1 MSAPDQSSDKAR
13 TVPERPSLEGLE
25 AKWDA
30 AWEAAGTYRFDRT
43 KGRADVYAIDTPPP
57 TVSGS
62 LHLGTVFGYVQ
73 FDAIARF
80 WRMRGKEVFF
90 PVGWDDNG
98 LPTERR
104 VQNHYGVRCD
114 PTLPYDPGARLEPEA
129 DARRPVP
136 RRTFVELCQA
146 LTAEDERTFEQVFR
160 DVGLSV
166 AWELTYTTIN
176 DRSRRT
182 AQRAFLRNLARDEAY
197 ASEAPTM
204 WDVDFQT
211 AVAQAETEDRPTA
224 GAYHRLSFR
233 REEGGGVEI
242 DTTRPELLAAC
253 VAVVVHPDD
262 ARWRDLVG
270 ADVTTPLFGVQVP
283 VVAHALADPEKGT
296 GAAMVCT
303 FGDSTDVT
311 WWRELEL
318 PLRSVVQRDGR
329 LQTERP
335 EWLTSEPAA
344 RAWDALAGQTTKAAR
359 ARTAEL
365 LAATGEL
372 IGEPRPIEHEV
383 KYYERGDR
391 PLEIVTSR
399 KWYIRN
405 GARDPDRR
413 QALLDAGRALA
424 WHPDFMRVRYEHWVG
439 GLNGDWL
446 VSRQRYF
453 GVPFPL
459 WYPVGADG
467 AVEHDAPIVADE
479 ASLPVDPQS
488 EAPPG
493 YPESERGRPGGFVGD
508 PDVMDTWATS
518 SLSPQIAG
526 AWADDPDLFSRTF
539 PMDLRPQGP
548 EIIRTWLFS
557 TVLRSQLEHGTLPWS
572 NVSINGWIL
581 DPDRKKMSK
590 SKGNVVTPAALV
602 EEHGADGLRYWACSG
617 APGTDT
623 AVDPAQ
629 MRVGRRLAIKV
640 LNASKFVLSM
650 AAAGGGEV
658 TEPLDRAMLARLG
671 SVVAA
676 ATEAFQTYEYSHAL
690 ERTETFF
697 WSFCDD
703 YLELVKSRAYGEE
716 DGAPT
721 PTQSAR
727 AALALA
733 LSIQLRLL
741 APFLPFVTEEVWS
754 WWQEGSIHRAGW
766 PAATELPSP
775 GGDPAVLDAVAGA
788 LAAVRRTKTAE
799 KRSLRAPVARLEV
812 VDTSDRLAAIRAA
825 ERDLRQAGNVAELVL
840 VEGAP
845 AAPVVTLAPA
855 EDDRA

>member
-1 MSAPDQSSDKAR
+1 MSAPVPSSAVER
-13 TVPERPSLEGLE
+13 VVPERPSLDGLE
-25 AKWDA
+25 AKWDRRWQA
-30 AWEAAGTYRFDRT
+30 QGTYRFDQG
-43 KGRADVYAIDTPPP
+43 KGRAEVYAIDTPPP

-90 PVGWDDNG
+90 PIGWDDNG

-114 PTLPYDPGARLEPEA
+114 PSLPYEPDARIEPEQ
-129 DARRPVP
+129 DAQRPLSRRN
-136 RRTFVELCQA
+136 FIELCHV
-146 LTAEDERTFEQVFR
+146 LTAEDERDFEQVFR
-160 DVGLSV
+160 DIGLSV

-176 DRSRRT
+176 DRSRRV
-182 AQRAFLRNLARDEAY
+182 AQRAFLRNLARGEAY

-211 AVAQAETEDRPTA
+211 AVAQAEMEDRPTS
-224 GAYHRLSFR
+224 GAYHKLAFH
-233 REEGGGVEI
+233 REDGGAIEI

-262 ARWRDLVG
+262 GRWRELVG
-270 ADVTTPLFGVQVP
+270 SEVTTPLFGVRVP
-283 VVAHALADPEKGT
+283 VVTHDLADPEKGT

-303 FGDSTDVT
+303 FGDSTDVV
-311 WWRELEL
+311 WWRELGL

-329 LQTERP
+329 LRTDRP
-335 EWLTSEPAA
+335 EWLTSEGAGRAWNALGGKTTRAA
-344 RAWDALAGQTTKAAR
+344 RRETARLLAESG
-359 ARTAEL
+359 EL
-365 LAATGEL
+365 LGDA
-372 IGEPRPIEHEV
+372 RPIQHEV
-383 KYYERGDR
+383 RYYERGER

-399 KWYIRN
+399 QWYIRN

-413 QALLDAGRALA
+413 QALLDAGRALR
-424 WHPDFMRVRYEHWVG
+424 WHPDFMRVRYEHWVA

-467 AVEHDAPIVADE
+467 VVSQDEPIPADE

-493 YPESERGRPGGFVGD
+493 YTESQRGLPGGFVGD

-526 AWADDPDLFSRTF
+526 AWEDDPDLFGRTF
-539 PMDLRPQGP
+539 PMDLRPQGHD
-548 EIIRTWLFS
+548 IIRTWLFA

-581 DPDRKKMSK
+581 DADRKKMSK
-590 SKGNVVTPAALV
+590 SKGNVVTPEALV
-602 EEHGADGLRYWACSG
+602 AEHGADGVRYWACCG

-629 MRVGRRLAIKV
+629 MRVGRRLSIKV
-640 LNASKFVLSM
+640 LNASKFVLGM
-650 AAAGGGEV
+650 AAQGGEV
-658 TEPLDRAMLARLG
+658 TEPLDRAMLARLA
-671 SVVAA
+671 SVVTA
-676 ATEAFQTYEYSHAL
+676 ATEAFETYQYHQAL
-690 ERTETFF
+690 ERAETFF
-697 WSFCDD
+697 WAFCDD
-703 YLELVKSRAYGEE
+703 YLELVKSRAYGQAEGSAE
-716 DGAPT
+716 APT
-721 PTQSAR
+721 ASAR

-733 LSIQLRLL
+733 LSVQLRLL

-754 WWQEGSIHRAGW
+754 WWQEGSIHRAEW
-766 PAATELPSP
+766 PAASEL
-775 GGDPAVLDAVAGA
+775 GTDAGADPALLDTVAEA
-788 LAAVRRTKTAE
+788 LAAVRRRKTAE
-799 KRSLRAPVARLEV
+799 KRSLRSRVSRLEI
-812 VDTSDRLAAIRAA
+812 VDTPDRLAAIGAA
-825 ERDLRQAGNVAELVL
+825 RGDLLEAGNVEELVL
-840 VEGAP
+840 REGAV
-845 AAPVVTLAPA
+845 ASTVVELAP
-855 EDDRA
+855 EDG

>member
-1 MSAPDQSSDKAR
+1 MTALEPSSAAPRA
-13 TVPERPSLEGLE
+13 VPERPTLEGLE

-43 KGRADVYAIDTPPP
+43 KDRADVYAIDTPPP

-114 PTLPYDPGARLEPEA
+114 PTLPYDPDAGIEPEA
-129 DARRPVP
+129 DARRPVA
-136 RRTFVELCQA
+136 RRNFIELCEA
-146 LTAEDERTFEQVFR
+146 LTEEDERTFEQVFR

-166 AWELTYTTIN
+166 GWELTYTTIN
-176 DRSRRT
+176 ERSRRT
-182 AQRAFLRNLARDEAY
+182 AQRAFLRNLSRGEAY

-211 AVAQAETEDRPTA
+211 AVAQAEMEDRPTA
-224 GAYHRLSFR
+224 GAYHKLSFHR
-233 REEGGGVEI
+233 EGGVGIDI

-262 ARWRDLVG
+262 ARWRELVG
-270 ADVTTPLFGVQVP
+270 VDVTTPLFGVTVP
-283 VVAHALADPEKGT
+283 VVAHPLADPEKGT

-303 FGDSTDVT
+303 FGDSTDVV
-311 WWRELEL
+311 WWRELDL
-318 PLRSVVQRDGR
+318 PTRSIVQRDGR

-335 EWLTSEPAA
+335 DWLTTEPAA
-344 RAWDALAGQTTKAAR
+344 RAWEALGGKTTKAAR
-359 ARTAEL
+359 AQIAEL
-365 LAATGEL
+365 LAASGEL
-372 IGEPRPIEHEV
+372 VGDPRPIQHEV

-399 KWYIRN
+399 QWYIRN
-405 GARDPDRR
+405 GARDEERR
-413 QALLDAGRALA
+413 QALLDAGRALE
-424 WHPDFMRVRYEHWVG
+424 WHPDFMRIRYEHWVG

-446 VSRQRYF
+446 ISRQRFF

-467 AVEHDAPIVADE
+467 SVAHDAPIPAE
-479 ASLPVDPQS
+479 ERSLPVDPQS

-493 YPESERGRPGGFVGD
+493 YTEDQRGRPGGFVGD
-508 PDVMDTWATS
+508 PDIMDTWATS
-518 SLSPQIAG
+518 SLSPQIAT
-526 AWADDPDLFSRTF
+526 AWEDDPDLFGRTF

-557 TVLRSQLEHGTLPWS
+557 TVLRSQLEHASLPWS

-629 MRVGRRLAIKV
+629 MRVGRRLSIKV

-650 AAAGGGEV
+650 AAAGGGAV
-658 TEPLDRAMLARLG
+658 TEPLDRAMLARLAL
-671 SVVAA
+671 VVSG
-676 ATEAFQTYEYSHAL
+676 ATEAFETYQYSHAL
-690 ERTETFF
+690 ERTESFF

-703 YLELVKSRAYGEE
+703 YLELVKSRAYGQ
-716 DGAPT
+716 DDLGPGPT
-721 PTQSAR
+721 ESAR

-733 LSIQLRLL
+733 LSVQLRLL
-741 APFLPFVTEEVWS
+741 APFVPFVTEEVWS
-754 WWQEGSIHRAGW
+754 WWQSGSIHRAAW
-766 PAATELPSP
+766 PQVGELPDV
-775 GGDPAVLDAVAGA
+775 GDPLLLDVVAEA

-799 KRSLRAPVARLEV
+799 KRSLKALVSHLEI
-812 VDTSDRLAAIRAA
+812 VDSADRLAAIRAA
-825 ERDLRQAGNVAELVL
+825 EGDLCQAGNVAGLTL
-840 VEGAP
+840 REGSP
-845 AAPVVTLAPA
+845 AAVTVELAP
-855 EDDRA
+855 ED

>member
-1 MSAPDQSSDKAR
+1 MSAPVPSSATPR
-13 TVPERPSLEGLE
+13 AVPERPSLEGLE
-25 AKWDA
+25 AKWDGI
-30 AWEAAGTYRFDRT
+30 WGAGGIYRFDRT
-43 KGRADVYAIDTPPP
+43 KPREDVYAIDTPPP

-114 PTLPYDPGARLEPEA
+114 PSLPYRPDAHIEPDAE
-129 DARRPVP
+129 ARRPLS
-136 RRTFVELCQA
+136 RRNFIELCDA

-176 DRSRRT
+176 DRSRRV

-211 AVAQAETEDRPTA
+211 AVAQAAMEDRPTS
-224 GAYHRLSFR
+224 GAYHKLSFHR
-233 REEGGGVEI
+233 DDGGDIEI

-270 ADVTTPLFGVQVP
+270 TEVTTPLFGVRVP
-283 VVAHALADPEKGT
+283 VVTHGLADPDKGT
-296 GAAMVCT
+296 GAAMICT
-303 FGDSTDVT
+303 FGDSTDVV
-311 WWRELEL
+311 WWRELDL

-329 LQTERP
+329 LQTDRP
-335 EWLTSEPAA
+335 EWLTSDAA
-344 RAWDALAGQTTKAAR
+344 TRAWDVLGGKTTKAAR
-359 ARTAEL
+359 REIAEL
-365 LAATGEL
+365 LAESGEL
-372 IGEPRPIEHEV
+372 LSDPRPIQHEV
-383 KYYERGDR
+383 RYYERGER

-399 KWYIRN
+399 QWYIRN

-413 QALLDAGRALA
+413 QALIDAGRALQ
-424 WHPDFMRVRYEHWVG
+424 WHPDFMRIRYEHWVG

-446 VSRQRYF
+446 ISRQRYF
-453 GVPFPL
+453 GVPFPV
-459 WYPVGADG
+459 WYPVDADG
-467 AVEHDAPIVADE
+467 NVAHDQPIAAEE

-493 YPESERGRPGGFVGD
+493 YTESQRGQPGGFVGD
-508 PDVMDTWATS
+508 PDVMDTWATF
-518 SLSPQIAG
+518 SLSPQIAS
-526 AWADDPDLFSRTF
+526 AWEDDPDLFGRTF

-557 TVLRSQLEHGTLPWS
+557 TVLRSQLEHGCLPWS
-572 NVSINGWIL
+572 HVSINGWIL

-590 SKGNVVTPAALV
+590 SKGNVVTPEALV
-602 EEHGADGLRYWACSG
+602 SEHGADGLRYWACCG

-629 MRVGRRLAIKV
+629 MRVGRRLSIKV
-640 LNASKFVLSM
+640 LNASKFVLGM
-650 AAAGGGEV
+650 AAGGGEV
-658 TEPLDRAMLARLG
+658 TEPLDRAMLARLA
-671 SVVAA
+671 SVVTA
-676 ATEAFQTYEYSHAL
+676 ATDAFDNYQYHQAL
-690 ERTETFF
+690 ERTEAFF

-703 YLELVKSRAYGEE
+703 YLELVKSRAYGQAEGSAE
-716 DGAPT
+716 APT
-721 PTQSAR
+721 ASAR

-733 LSIQLRLL
+733 LSVQLRLL

-754 WWQEGSIHRAGW
+754 WWQEGSIHRAAW
-766 PAATELPSP
+766 PAISELPSDR
-775 GGDPAVLDAVAGA
+775 GADPALLDAVAEA
-788 LAAVRRTKTAE
+788 LAAVRRAKTAE
-799 KRSLRAPVARLEV
+799 KRSLRARVSRLEIT
-812 VDTSDRLAAIRAA
+812 DTPARLAAITGG
-825 ERDLRQAGNVAELVL
+825 EGDLREAGNVAEVVL
-840 VEGAP
+840 VEGNDP
-845 AAPVVTLAPA
+845 SIVVELAP
-855 EDDRA
+855 EDG

>member
-1 MSAPDQSSDKAR
+1 MSAPVPSSEAPPG
-13 TVPERPSLEGLE
+13 VPERPTLEGLE
-25 AKWDA
+25 AKWDRV
-30 AWEAAGTYRFDRT
+30 WEAQGTYRFDRT
-43 KGRADVYAIDTPPP
+43 KQRGEVYAIDTPPP

-114 PTLPYDPGARLEPEA
+114 PSLPFDPGASVEPEP

-136 RRTFVELCQA
+136 RRTFIALCEE
-146 LTAEDERTFEQVFR
+146 LTAEDEKTFEQVFR

-166 AWELTYTTIN
+166 AWELTYTTIE
-176 DRSRRT
+176 DRSRRV
-182 AQRAFLRNLARDEAY
+182 AQRAFLRNLARGEAY

-211 AVAQAETEDRPTA
+211 AVAQAEMEDRETS
-224 GAYHRLSFR
+224 GAYHKLSFHR
-233 REEGGGVEI
+233 EGGVIEI

-270 ADVTTPLFGVQVP
+270 TEVSTPLFGVRVP
-283 VVAHALADPEKGT
+283 VVAHGLADPEKGT
-296 GAAMVCT
+296 GAAMICT
-303 FGDSTDVT
+303 FGDSTDVV
-311 WWRELEL
+311 WWRELDL

-335 EWLTSEPAA
+335 EWLTTDAAA
-344 RAWDALAGQTTKAAR
+344 RAWEVLGGQTTKAAR
-359 ARTAEL
+359 REIARL
-365 LAATGEL
+365 LAASGDL
-372 IGEPRPIEHEV
+372 IGEPRPISHEV
-383 KYYERGDR
+383 RYYERGER

-399 KWYIRN
+399 QWYIRN
-405 GARDPDRR
+405 GARDPERR
-413 QALLDAGRALA
+413 QALLDAGRALE

-453 GVPFPL
+453 GVPFPV
-459 WYPVGADG
+459 WYQVDADG
-467 AVEHDAPIVADE
+467 NVGHDRPIPAEE

-488 EAPPG
+488 EPPPG
-493 YPESERGRPGGFVGD
+493 YDETQRGQPGGFVGD
-508 PDVMDTWATS
+508 PDIMDTWATS

-526 AWADDPDLFSRTF
+526 AWEDDPDLFARTF

-590 SKGNVVTPAALV
+590 SKGNVVTPEALV
-602 EEHGADGLRYWACSG
+602 AEHGADGLRYWACSG

-623 AVDPAQ
+623 AVDSAQ
-629 MRVGRRLAIKV
+629 MRVGRRLSIKV
-640 LNASKFVLSM
+640 LNASKFVLGM
-650 AAAGGGEV
+650 AAGGGQV
-658 TEPLDRAMLARLG
+658 TEPLDRAMLAGLA
-671 SVVAA
+671 SVVTA
-676 ATEAFQTYEYSHAL
+676 ATAAFSAYQYNQAL
-690 ERTETFF
+690 ERAETFF

-703 YLELVKSRAYGEE
+703 YLELVKSRAYGAP
-716 DGAPT
+716 DGGDIGPT
-721 PTQSAR
+721 GSAR

-733 LSIQLRLL
+733 LSVQLRLL

-754 WWQEGSIHRAGW
+754 WWQEGSIHRAAW
-766 PAATELPSP
+766 PSVSELPNAADA
-775 GGDPAVLDAVAGA
+775 DPSVLDAVAEA

-799 KRSLRAPVARLEV
+799 KRSLRAPVAHLLIV
-812 VDTSDRLAAIRAA
+812 GAPDRLAAIRAA
-825 ERDLRQAGNVAELVL
+825 EGDLRAAGNVHELELRDGDPADVV
-840 VEGAP
+840 VE
-845 AAPVVTLAPA
+845 LAP
-855 EDDRA
+855 DDG